1 MSRMVRYRKSVKGQ
15 RVEEPKPVEVDG
27 IGEWEVKK
35 ILNKRLM
42 QESVK
47 YLVRCKGFTVEYDTW
62 EKKEDSENTK
72 ELMED
77 FKGKIEA
84 EVRR

>member
-1 MSRMVRYRKSVKGQ
+1 MIRYRKSVKGQ
-15 RVEEPKPVEVDG
+15 RVEEPKPAEVDG
-27 IGEWEVKK
+27 IGEWEVEK

-47 YLVRCKGFTVEYDTW
+47 YLVRCKVFTVEYDTW
-62 EKKEDSENTK
+62 KKKKDLENTK

-77 FKGKIEA
+77 FEGKIEA